1 MTTSLLISVSMKESD
16 TLNIAKCS
24 DVNKAH
30 GYDDISVRMLQL
42 SHRSIMKPL
51 NVLFEDCLQRSME
64 KSKH

>member
-16 TLNIAKCS
+16 TLNIVKCS
-24 DVNKAH
+24 DVNKPH

-64 KSKH
+64 KSKP